1 MKRLIQIVAAGL
13 VLCCTS
19 GKALAQ
25 GSTEYGS
32 GIKLSLNEEGTK
44 YIRFITWHQVWVR
57 YNENNT
63 GSIRNREPQ
72 DNTLDFGLRRSRF
85 LTYSQ
90 ISPRFLVLMHFG
102 INNQNAVSGGVNPAA
117 DGKKPQIFIHDAWT
131 EYRLFENYLSV
142 GAGLHYWNGIS
153 RMTSASTLNFMAI
166 DAPIIN
172 WPTID
177 AIDQFARMLGV
188 YAKGKAGK
196 LDYRVAVN
204 DPFVTNTAATK
215 PTAVA
220 NYNPENN
227 KKVFQGYFNYQFLDQ
242 EANLLPY
249 MVGTYLGSKRVFN
262 VGAGFMHNTEG
273 AWRSELRNLNQDTVT
288 IKSDIDLFGVDA
300 FLDLPVNSEAGTA
313 LTAYAVYY
321 NYDFGRNNVRNIG
334 IMNPATGGGSLRGN
348 AYPTVGTGD
357 IGYAQVGYLL
367 PKNLLTEKVRLQPY
381 GAFSYGSFEGLR
393 DSSGDKVP
401 VKVLDIGAN
410 VLLESHH
417 SKLTLNWRNRPDFT
431 NPNNLK
437 YRPEITLQAMVYL

>member
-1 MKRLIQIVAAGL
+1 MKKLLRMVAAGL
-13 VLCCTS
+13 VLCCI
-19 GKALAQ
+19 GGNAMGQ
-25 GSTEYGS
+25 GSTEYGA
-32 GIKLSLNEEGTK
+32 GIKLPLNPEGTK

-63 GSIRNREPQ
+63 GSIRNRELQ
-72 DNTLDFGLRRSRF
+72 DHTFDVGLRRSRF

-90 ISPRFLVLMHFG
+90 ISPRFLILMHFG
-102 INNQNAVSGGVNPAA
+102 INNQNAVSGGVNPAL
-117 DGKKPQIFIHDAWT
+117 DGKKPQLFIHDAWT
-131 EYRLFENYLSV
+131 EYKVAGDYMSV

-153 RMTSASTLNFMAI
+153 RMTNASTLNFMTI

-188 YAKGKAGK
+188 YAKGKIAK

-204 DPFVTNTAATK
+204 DPFVTNTAVTE
-215 PTAVA
+215 PTTAA

-242 EANLLPY
+242 ESNLLPY
-249 MVGTYLGSKRVFN
+249 MVGTYLGTKRVFN
-262 VGAGFMHNTEG
+262 IGAGFLHNSDG
-273 AWRSELRNLNQDTVT
+273 AWRSDIRNAGLDTVT
-288 IKSDIDLFGVDA
+288 VKTDIDLFGMDA
-300 FLDLPVNSEAGTA
+300 FLDLPLNADAGTA
-313 LTAYAVYY
+313 LTAYGVYY
-321 NYDFGRNNVRNIG
+321 NYDFGRNNVRSIG
-334 IMNPATGGGSLRGN
+334 IMNPATGGGALRGN

-367 PKNLLTEKVRLQPY
+367 PKSLLGERARLQPY
-381 GAFSYGSFEGLR
+381 GAFSYGKFDGLR
-393 DSSGDKVP
+393 DSSGDKVS

-410 VLLESHH
+410 LLLEGHN

-431 NPNNLK
+431 NINNLK